1 MQDLVTLKGMVLK
14 SEPQGEYD
22 RRVVILSR
30 ERGRIT
36 AFAKGARKIGNRF
49 MAATNPFVFGEFKL
63 YEGRTS
69 YSINEVSVEN
79 YFEDMR
85 LKFEESC
92 YGMYFL
98 EIADYYSIENADESE
113 MLLLV
118 YRSLQALLK
127 ETIGNRFIRAVFE
140 IKAVSIN
147 GEFAGIGEGDASK
160 YTEGA
165 KYSVDYI
172 CRSSIKDLFNFS
184 VSEEVLT
191 ELERISQRA
200 LEKTIDR
207 KLKSAELLNEFID

>member
-1 MQDLVTLKGMVLK
+1 MQDLVTLKGMILK

-49 MAATNPFVFGEFKL
+49 MAATNPFVFGTFKL
-63 YEGRTS
+63 YEGRSS
-69 YSINEVSVEN
+69 YSVNDVEVEN

-98 EIADYYSIENADESE
+98 EIADYYTVENTDESA

-118 YRSLQALLK
+118 YRALQALLK
-127 ETIGNRFIRAVFE
+127 DTYSNRFVRAVFE

-147 GEFAGIGEGDASK
+147 GEFAGIKEKDIPNYSEA
-160 YTEGA
+160 A
-165 KYSVDYI
+165 RYSVKYI
-172 CRSSIKDLFNFS
+172 CDSTIKNLFNFS
-184 VSEEVLT
+184 VTEEVLT
-191 ELERISQRA
+191 ELEKISRSA
-200 LEKTIDR
+200 IGESVDR
-207 KLKSAELLNEFID
+207 KLKSSELLDEFID